1 MGKSGDVV
9 ARFYGRFGANDLEG
23 AFACF
28 APECIAVG
36 LSGPLDNSA
45 HHAAA
50 LALKKAMPDCHMEL
64 VRILEMDDQIYMTGR
79 FKGTH
84 TSDLSTPL
92 GPVAA
97 SGKGLDLLFVDYFR
111 VANERSSHREL
122 RGQPPARPHSAV
134 RIPADLGW
142 SRRQCHGTL
151 GVDCNGRE
159 CEVVRDRLGMMIQ
172 LGAVRQSNGANLSDP
187 RAHRRGASMDSSED
201 LGGLQRQR
209 ARVSGCSAVE

>member
-1 MGKSGDVV
+1 MGKTGDVV
-9 ARFYGRFGANDLEG
+9 ARFYERFGANDLDG

-50 LALKKAMPDCHMEL
+50 LALKKAMPDCYMEL
-64 VRILEMDDQIYMTGR
+64 VRILEMDDQIYVTGR

-84 TSDLSTPL
+84 TGDLSTPL

-97 SGKGLDLLFVDYFR
+97 SGKALDLLFVDYFR
-111 VANERSSHREL
+111 VANEKI
-122 RGQPPARPHSAV
+122 V
-134 RIPADLGW
+134 
-142 SRRQCHGTL
+142 
-151 GVDCNGRE
+151 E

-172 LGAVRQSNGANLSDP
+172 LGAVPAK
-187 RAHRRGASMDSSED
+187 
-201 LGGLQRQR
+201 
-209 ARVSGCSAVE
+209 

>member
-1 MGKSGDVV
+1 MGKTRDVV
-9 ARFYGRFGANDLEG
+9 ERFYERFGANDLDG

-64 VRILEMDDQIYMTGR
+64 VRILEMADQIYVTGR

-84 TSDLSTPL
+84 TGDLSTPL

-111 VANERSSHREL
+111 VANKKI
-122 RGQPPARPHSAV
+122 V
-134 RIPADLGW
+134 
-142 SRRQCHGTL
+142 
-151 GVDCNGRE
+151 E

-172 LGAVRQSNGANLSDP
+172 LGALPASNGANLSGP
-187 RAHRRGASMDSSED
+187 RAHRRGASMDSSEN
-201 LGGLQRQR
+201 LGGIQRQPPGSH
-209 ARVSGCSAVE
+209 ALAVEYPLPFLPGRRRGAHSKLPRASRRG